1 MATQVKPKCF
11 QGVKDTFKQEQLKE
25 PKKAILGE
33 AYFWAILIGARFCII
48 PSCDRCFTGCRTII
62 VLFYDTLQDQVY
74 ISVGLCKKKS
84 NPSQDALKMFRDSSI
99 SLLNRFL
106 NI

>member
-33 AYFWAILIGARFCII
+33 AYFWAILIGARFCMS
-48 PSCDRCFTGCRTII
+48 PSCDGCFTGCRIKDHCCFCSMTH
-62 VLFYDTLQDQVY
+62 
-74 ISVGLCKKKS
+74 CKIKFTYQSDCVRK
-84 NPSQDALKMFRDSSI
+84 NLTHHRMH
-99 SLLNRFL
+99 
-106 NI
+106 